1 MVDYKSKYLKYKVK
15 YLKLKGGS
23 SNNNLGS
30 NIEPELFKQIYGE
43 VPEVKY
49 NTTVITKEMAEE
61 DEALGK
67 IYTNNDDIKSPCA
80 NNNLDKS
87 NQYIDPY
94 VNTNSYVDIDTMKVY
109 RNPEQNVDTVDTENN
124 NQMNNITPIILVG
137 LISSLLLIY
146 FQK

>member
-1 MVDYKSKYLKYKVK
+1 MMNYKSKYLKYKVK

-23 SNNNLGS
+23 SNKNS
-30 NIEPELFKQIYGE
+30 DSDIDQALFKQIYGE

-49 NTTVITKEMAEE
+49 NTTVITREMADE

-67 IYTNNDDIKSPCA
+67 IYTNNDEYDLKSPCA
-80 NNNLDKS
+80 NNLYNS
-87 NQYIDPY
+87 
-94 VNTNSYVDIDTMKVY
+94 NSYVDIDTMKVY
-109 RNPEQNVDTVDTENN
+109 KNPEQNVDTENN
-124 NQMNNITPIILVG
+124 NQNNITPIILVG

>member
-1 MVDYKSKYLKYKVK
+1 MDYKSKYLKYKVK

-30 NIEPELFKQIYGE
+30 NIEPELYEQIYGKI
-43 VPEVKY
+43 PEVKY

-67 IYTNNDDIKSPCA
+67 IYTNNEMYHIKSPCA
-80 NNNLDKS
+80 NNNLDNS

-94 VNTNSYVDIDTMKVY
+94 VNIDSYVDIDTMKVY
-109 RNPEQNVDTVDTENN
+109 KNPEQNVDTENN

>member
-1 MVDYKSKYLKYKVK
+1 MMNYKSKYLKYKVK

-23 SNNNLGS
+23 SNKNS
-30 NIEPELFKQIYGE
+30 DSDIDKALFKQIYGE

-49 NTTVITKEMAEE
+49 NTTVITREMADE

-67 IYTNNDDIKSPCA
+67 IYTNNEMYHIKSPCA
-80 NNNLDKS
+80 NNNLDNS

-94 VNTNSYVDIDTMKVY
+94 VSTDSYVDIDTMKVY
-109 RNPEQNVDTVDTENN
+109 KNPEQNVDTENN
-124 NQMNNITPIILVG
+124 NQMNNVTPIILVG